1 MAETWDGTREGADRI
16 FEQETREPQTE
27 RQLVASLDAWVM
39 RMALIRDREKE
50 VGTTSERE

>member
-27 RQLVASLDAWVM
+27 RQLVASLDAWVQ
-39 RMALIRDREKE
+39 RIAIAGDRKKN
-50 VGTTSERE
+50 VDTTIKGE